1 MGLRYSGNG
10 EVQIIEKLFW
20 TMPVTKEIAKEQKM
34 SGKIFL
40 SRYMTMTVIWLRT
53 KLSGKTTWY
62 KS

>member
-1 MGLRYSGNG
+1 MGLRYSGNR

-40 SRYMTMTVIWLRT
+40 GRYMTAI
-53 KLSGKTTWY
+53 
-62 KS
+62 

>member
-20 TMPVTKEIAKEQKM
+20 TMTVTDVIAKEQKM

-40 SRYMTMTVIWLRT
+40 SI
-53 KLSGKTTWY
+53 
-62 KS
+62 